1 MSLFSE
7 LRRRNVLKVALLY
20 SLFGLLIVWLVGGP
34 ATAMGAPTWAN
45 EFVLLVL
52 TIGFPVALIFAWAYE
67 ITPEGLKKT
76 LDVDQTQSIVY
87 KTGQKLNAAVAVL
100 AVLGLMALVGE
111 RLMPTFEF
119 PEIIAPV
126 PAYESPKNAAV
137 PQEISAYT
145 LDNGLRIIVWPDHDI
160 PNVVMYT
167 YVRAGGR
174 NEYPGITGLSHF
186 FEHMMFNGTERLA
199 QGEFNE
205 TMEAAGGA
213 NNAYTSKDV
222 TVYQDWFPRSALET
236 IFDLEAD
243 RLANLAIDPAVVE
256 SERGVVYSERRSRVD
271 ESNFGRLYEQILAV
285 AFVAH
290 PYQFPVIG
298 WPSDIESWTQED
310 LESYFKTYYAPNNL
324 TMVFTGDITAE
335 EIFVLADEYFGPIPS
350 QDPPQRIRTVE
361 PEQAGSRRLVIETDA
376 PTPLLHM
383 VFLAGSATDP
393 ETQPLNLLLKILVDG
408 SSSRLHRAFV
418 EDEQIALSVG
428 GFQMEGFDPGLVY
441 FYLTLPP
448 DADIG
453 AVEARLLEEL
463 GLIANDGV
471 TEAELTKARNIM
483 MADFWRG
490 MATING
496 KASALGNAEVFLG
509 DYERAFTLPDELAAI
524 TPSDLQGVAADIFQ
538 TNNMTVGTL
547 RSPATE
553 GEE

>member
-1 MSLFSE
+1 
-7 LRRRNVLKVALLY
+7 
-20 SLFGLLIVWLVGGP
+20 
-34 ATAMGAPTWAN
+34 
-45 EFVLLVL
+45 
-52 TIGFPVALIFAWAYE
+52 
-67 ITPEGLKKT
+67 
-76 LDVDQTQSIVY
+76 
-87 KTGQKLNAAVAVL
+87 
-100 AVLGLMALVGE
+100 
-111 RLMPTFEF
+111 
-119 PEIIAPV
+119 
-126 PAYESPKNAAV
+126 V
-137 PQEISAYT
+137 PQEIAAYT

-186 FEHMMFNGTERLA
+186 FEHMMFNGTERRA
-199 QGEFNE
+199 QGEFDE

-213 NNAYTSKDV
+213 NNAYTSEDL
-222 TVYQDWFPRSALET
+222 TVYQDWFPRAALET

-243 RLANLAIDPAVVE
+243 RLANLAINPDVVE
-256 SERGVVYSERRSRVD
+256 SERGVVYSERRTRVD
-271 ESNFGRLYEQILAV
+271 DNNIGRLVEQVQAV

-298 WPSDIESWTQED
+298 WPSDIENWTQED

-324 TMVFTGDITAE
+324 TMVFTGDVTAE
-335 EIFVLADEYFGPIPS
+335 EIFLLADEYFGHIPA
-350 QDPPQRIRTVE
+350 QEPPPQIRTVE
-361 PEQAGSRRLVIETDA
+361 PEQAGARRLVIETAA
-376 PTPLLHM
+376 PTPLLHI
-383 VFLAGSATDP
+383 VFHAGNATDP
-393 ETQPLNLLLKILVDG
+393 RTQPLNLLLNILVGG

-448 DADIG
+448 DADTG
-453 AVEARLLEEL
+453 AVEARMLEEL
-463 GLIANDGV
+463 GRVAAGGV
-471 TEAELTKARNIM
+471 TEAELAKARNIM

-524 TPSDLQGVAADIFQ
+524 TPSDLQNVAADIFQ
-538 TNNMTVGTL
+538 TDKMTVGTL

-553 GEE
+553 GAE